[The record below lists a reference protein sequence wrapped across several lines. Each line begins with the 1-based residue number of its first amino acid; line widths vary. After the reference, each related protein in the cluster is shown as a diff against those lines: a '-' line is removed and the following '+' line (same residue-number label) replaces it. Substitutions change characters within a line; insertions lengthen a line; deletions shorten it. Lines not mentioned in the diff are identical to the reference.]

1 MDVITMWVLFGV
13 LSVTTVT
20 FGVPIIKGIG
30 KLSNKISNALK
41 ERKRFKPL
49 SNKEYQ
55 KEERR
60 KAIHYRP
67 IREIETIFTN
77 IKTKEKLDDKKVIE
91 YRTFDREKDQLFKGK
106 IIRPGKKE
114 ETIYLFQP
122 RLEYVTE
129 KGKVKVGPY
138 YKDGR
143 LSDQF
148 PYLLKLNDE
157 LYETY
162 VPKREVVSKVCF
174 DFVKDSN
181 HPVMSKLHSLLHVV
195 LPRDSKGNYIPV
207 NLSDPREAAEFE
219 AYLEKHKTDGIDD
232 ISYFERMIAEAQEKY
247 KTDTEKSFQEL
258 TKDFDGK
265 IRVQHQE
272 EENEEKPREL
282 SANEKAIREYQRET
296 ASKERAYDMR
306 YLTDGQPDDPLA
318 FRVEGGRP
326 HGLRPDGMHGPKPGG
341 RR

>member
-30 KLSNKISNALK
+30 KISNKISNALK

-49 SNKEYQ
+49 TEKEYQ
-55 KEERR
+55 KEEQR
-60 KAIHYRP
+60 KAIQYRP
-67 IREIETIFTN
+67 IREINISLKN
-77 IKTKEKLDDKKVIE
+77 IKTKEKIDDKKVIE
-91 YRTFDREKDQLFKGK
+91 YRIFDREKDQLFKGK
-106 IIRPGKKE
+106 IIRPGKEE

-129 KGKVKVGPY
+129 GGKIKVGPY

-174 DFVKDSN
+174 DFIKNTN
-181 HPVMSKLHSLLHVV
+181 HPIKSKLHSLLSVV

-207 NLSDPREAAEFE
+207 NLNNPNELKEFE
-219 AYLEKHKTDGIDD
+219 AYLEKHKNDGIDD
-232 ISYFERMIAEAQEKY
+232 ISYFERMIEDAEEKY
-247 KTDTEKSFQEL
+247 KTETERSYQEM
-258 TKDFDGK
+258 TKDFDGR
-265 IRVQHQE
+265 IRVQQQE
-272 EENEEKPREL
+272 EKEEKPREL
-282 SANEKAIREYQRET
+282 TANEKAIREYQRET

-326 HGLRPDGMHGPKPGG
+326 RGLRPDMMHGPKPGG